1 MQFMITAYDGTDDN
15 ALERRM
21 AVRPQH
27 LANMAKVKEN
37 AGVLCAG
44 GILNDEGNPVG
55 SFLIMDFENRGQ
67 LDAYLASEPYVTGN
81 VWQNIKT
88 EACSVVILNGEK
100 VGK

>member
-15 ALERRM
+15 ASERRM
-21 AVRPQH
+21 TVRPQH

-44 GILNDEGNPVG
+44 GILNDAGKPIG
-55 SFLIMDFENRGQ
+55 SFLIMDFENREQ

-81 VWQNIKT
+81 VWQDIKT
-88 EACSVVILNGEK
+88 EACNVVIINGEK